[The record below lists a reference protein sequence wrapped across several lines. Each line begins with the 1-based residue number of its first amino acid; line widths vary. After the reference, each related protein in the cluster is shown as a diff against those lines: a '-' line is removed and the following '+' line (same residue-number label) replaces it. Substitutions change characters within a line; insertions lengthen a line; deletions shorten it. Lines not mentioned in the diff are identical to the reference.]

1 LSKFHYANRLSD
13 ARTSKLAPCRAP
25 VACSLDQQSA
35 AVQRWQRWRSTPPMV
50 YTHGQ
55 ASSTHCRCVSTFP
68 SIICDFHDSATSHH
82 PLASSCINVDIT
94 RHPFAGSMPRIL
106 CTGQLARN
114 FGTIHAICP
123 SLTISTPPGTR
134 NFECKKPHDP
144 WPSRQCGV
152 EA

>member
-1 LSKFHYANRLSD
+1 MSKFHYANRLSD
-13 ARTSKLAPCRAP
+13 ARTSKPAPCRAP
-25 VACSLDQQSA
+25 VACTFDQQSA
-35 AVQRWQRWRSTPPMV
+35 ALAALAINSTMV
-50 YTHGQ
+50 CTHGQ

-68 SIICDFHDSATSHH
+68 SIIFDFRVSATSHH

-106 CTGQLARN
+106 RTGQLARN

-134 NFECKKPHDP
+134 NFECEKTHDP
-144 WPSRQCGV
+144 WPSCQCGV